1 MTLTQEQLN
10 QILGNSQQWNKLP
23 YTPMQSPSGLG
34 IDYLKKRYQEVTTPQ
49 PAKPMTKQEAM
60 DFALGI
66 APLGMIK
73 QVKVGD
79 IGFDPRFD
87 KRKLEQTRLKNL
99 TTRIDVPE
107 YNIPKVSLAD
117 YEGRPFITTMSD
129 RTNVGSL
136 LDING
141 VPVGTNMQGGQGFM
155 FDNPMVWASA
165 QKPTSAIMKNAN
177 ILQEATGQN
186 PLLLPWRMAPTGG
199 DFANM
204 TGETMLR
211 YMSNNMSKSAQ
222 RDVNKSIKD
231 FIPTFKGVGSEEG
244 IDQFRTASD
253 KTRKALKK
261 MLDKKYRNEGGL
273 SIGEARL
280 AVSDPNQYLGKDAGI
295 MNVGEVFAQKPIIT
309 NSGHK
314 AYPRGVA
321 GQGLGTLDKD
331 FNIFQLLPNVAKER
345 NIIDP
350 LNPSQQDIRALQMK
364 PYAGMI
370 TPELLKKLG
379 Y

>member
-1 MTLTQEQLN
+1 MAGLLEAL
-10 QILGNSQQWNKLP
+10 SQDQGQWSKLP
-23 YTPMQSPSGLG
+23 YTPMEGSLTTA
-34 IDYLKKRYQEVTTPQ
+34 IKKRWQDINTPQ
-49 PAKPMTKQEAM
+49 PVKPMTQQEAM

-66 APLGMIK
+66 APLGIMK
-73 QVKVGD
+73 EFKVGD

-87 KRKLEQTRLKNL
+87 PRKLEQDKLNSL
-99 TTRIDVPE
+99 TTRVDVPN
-107 YNIPKVSLAD
+107 YSIPKVSLAD

-129 RTNVGSL
+129 RTNVGNL
-136 LDING
+136 LDVNG

-165 QKPTSAIMKNAN
+165 ATPTKSIIKNSN

-211 YMSNNMSKSAQ
+211 YMSNNMPKSTQ
-222 RDVNKSIKD
+222 RFVNKDIKE
-231 FIPTFKGVGSEEG
+231 FIPNFKGIGSEEG
-244 IDQFRTASD
+244 INQFRTAPD
-253 KTRKALKK
+253 KTRKAMKN
-261 MLDKKYRNEGGL
+261 MLDKNYRNEGGL

-295 MNVGEVFAQKPIIT
+295 MNVGEIFAQQPMIAH
-309 NSGHK
+309 SGHA
-314 AYPRGVA
+314 AYPKGVA
-321 GQGLGTLDKD
+321 GQGLGILDKD
-331 FNIFQLLPNVAKER
+331 FNIFQLLPNVVKER
-345 NIIDP
+345 KILDP

-364 PYAGMI
+364 PYAGII